1 MSNEDKIFEM
11 ETKIYLTR
19 DVKEYRKIAKKLVS
33 KDDIVLEVGCGFGKT
48 SSLLSRIAK
57 KVIGIDKSEEVIEN
71 ARKLERNNLKFYLI
85 DANEVRKLLKL
96 REKFSVILLDIS
108 GSARPWEVLRLSLK
122 LIKVFKPKALIIKN
136 WKLKRFFERVEN

>member
-1 MSNEDKIFEM
+1 M

-19 DVKEYRKIAKKLVS
+19 DVKEYRKIAKELVS

-48 SSLLSRIAK
+48 SFLLSKIAK
-57 KVIGIDKSEEVIEN
+57 RVVGIDKSKEAIEN
-71 ARKLERNNLKFYLI
+71 AKKLEGNNLKFYLM
-85 DANEVRKLLKL
+85 DANEVRKLLRL

-122 LIKVFKPKALIIKN
+122 LIKVFEPRVLIIKN